1 MKNFRI
7 VFVLLITCSF
17 SVLNAQTSN
26 VQKITKETCAQKR
39 AICSTKSINPPT
51 PPNKSLATTKQRR
64 LKSYQS
70 NHKIARKRKTV
81 APTNSIAARD

>member
-7 VFVLLITCSF
+7 VFILLISCGV

-26 VQKITKETCAQKR
+26 LQKITKETCAQKN

-51 PPNKSLATTKQRR
+51 PPKKSLAVAKQRR

-70 NHKIARKRKTV
+70 NHKIARKRKTII
-81 APTNSIAARD
+81 ATNAIATRD